1 MKRFF
6 VIIISGVFFLTCT
19 QKGYDELRVVPL
31 PVMMAISPG
40 SDSFIVLAVEIP
52 RNGHIYG
59 NPKGPG
65 TGKPTEIFVE
75 PVPGIRI
82 DPPRF
87 LKPKKFNFP
96 GEKEHTWGYEHE
108 TRIYLPFHVDAMA
121 TPGIRSMEITFDS
134 ILCAEGRGGGGA
146 VCIPEIRRLAYP
158 VRINP
163 KGGSVTRHDP
173 AHEAEFMESI
183 HGGMD
188 VHLKEKKNSI
198 ILDGDGGEDDIKLL
212 SRMSFLP
219 RYFNPG
225 ITGLI
230 QAILF
235 GILAGLILNVM
246 PCVLPVVSLKILG
259 FVRNA
264 GESRKALLFQGLS
277 FSLGILASFGV
288 LAVLAAYF
296 GYAWGGLFQQE
307 AFIVGMAGLVF
318 AFALSLL
325 GVFTINP
332 PSFAGRFSIDRG
344 NRYADAFVKGLLATL
359 LATPCSGPF
368 LGGTLAWALTQ
379 SPSIIAAVFMSIG
392 AGMALPYLVL
402 TTNPAFMKWVPRP
415 GEWTRTFESI
425 MGLLLV
431 FTTIYLL
438 GLLEP
443 DRVMP
448 SLTLLGFIAMGLW
461 QYGQYGAVH
470 RSRLSRRLSVIMLV
484 VILLAGYF
492 ISFRFLFEISPHA
505 ETQKSAFSISR
516 MIANRDNGKISVI
529 NFTAEW
535 CPNCKLVES
544 VTLGRGKVLEA
555 LADEN
560 VDFMVADITTRNPA
574 AERLMELFGS
584 RSIPL
589 LAVVP
594 PGRGFSRPIILRDIY
609 SPNEVVRALVE
620 AEKHITRYN

>member
-1 MKRFF
+1 MKKFF
-6 VIIISGVFFLTCT
+6 VIILSGAFFLSCA
-19 QKGYDELRVVPL
+19 QKGYEDLRVVPV
-31 PVMMAISPG
+31 PESMTISPG
-40 SDSFIVLAVEIP
+40 NDSFIVLRVEIP

-65 TGKPTEIFVE
+65 TGKPTEIFVQ
-75 PVPGIRI
+75 PVPGITTG
-82 DPPRF
+82 PPRF
-87 LKPKKFNFP
+87 LEPKKFYFP

-108 TRIYLPFHVDAMA
+108 TRIYLPLHVETMA
-121 TPGIRSMEITFDS
+121 TPGMRSMEITFDS
-134 ILCAEGRGGGGA
+134 LLCADGRGGGGA
-146 VCIPEIRRLAYP
+146 MCLPEIRRMAYP
-158 VRINP
+158 VRISP
-163 KGGSVTRHDP
+163 RGGSVTRHDP
-173 AHEAEFMESI
+173 AHVAEFMETI
-183 HGGMD
+183 QGGAND
-188 VHLKEKKNSI
+188 HREENGNAI
-198 ILDGDGGEDDIKLL
+198 ILDGDRAEDDIKVL
-212 SRMSFLP
+212 SRMTFAP
-219 RYFNPG
+219 RYFDSG

-235 GILAGLILNVM
+235 GIMAGLILNVM

-259 FVRNA
+259 FVRNS
-264 GESRKALLFQGLS
+264 GESRKALFFQGLS

-307 AFIVGMAGLVF
+307 VFIVGMAGLVF

-332 PSFAGRFSIDRG
+332 PSFAGRFSGDKS
-344 NRYADAFVKGLLATL
+344 NRYTDAFVKGLLATL

-379 SPSIIAAVFMSIG
+379 SPAIIAAVFMSIG

-448 SLTLLGFIAMGLW
+448 SVTLLGFIAMGLW
-461 QYGQYGAVH
+461 QYGEYGAIH
-470 RSRLSRRLSVIMLV
+470 RSRLSRVLSVIMLV
-484 VILLAGYF
+484 VIVSAGYC
-492 ISFRFLFEISPHA
+492 ISFRFLYEKSPQAEIERSD
-505 ETQKSAFSISR
+505 FSIRR
-516 MIANRDNGKISVI
+516 MVANRDDAKISVI

-544 VTLGRGKVLEA
+544 VTLGRDTVVEVL
-555 LADEN
+555 DEGN
-560 VDFMVADITTRNPA
+560 VDYMVADITTSNPA

-594 PGRGFSRPIILRDIY
+594 PGKGFKEPIILRDIY
-609 SPNEVVRALVE
+609 SPDEVVRALAE
-620 AEKHITRYN
+620 AEKHITR